1 MKIVTV
7 SSKRQITI
15 PADML
20 LELGAGKKSRLLV
33 QRENGNIVLTPIKKS
48 IVDEL
53 GGSLYKYID
62 PSKRGIP
69 FSKIMEETK
78 RITAKKLAEKL

>member
-20 LELGAGKKSRLLV
+20 RELGAGKKSRLLV
-33 QRENGNIVLTPIKKS
+33 LRENGNIVLKPIKNS
-48 IVDEL
+48 IVDEV
-53 GGSLYKYID
+53 GGSLNKYID
-62 PSKRGIP
+62 PSKRGVP

-78 RITAKKLAEKL
+78 RIVAKKLAEE